1 MCFSLARSS
10 LGRIIYM
17 VTLFMAHIIFEVS
30 GTTVFQFPAEYVV
43 CLPAVRTNQPQCK
56 RKYLNPQFLY
66 LYFLRSDFDPEQLP
80 QKPLS

>member
-30 GTTVFQFPAEYVV
+30 GTTVCQFPAEYVT
-43 CLPAVRTNQPQCK
+43 CLPAVRTNQK
-56 RKYLNPQFLY
+56 TVIDLNINP
-66 LYFLRSDFDPEQLP
+66 RVNMNVS
-80 QKPLS
+80 